1 MDQDLFGGAPRF
13 LTRPKAFSL
22 SVGRDATLS
31 CTVVGTPVPAVTW
44 EKGKLHI
51 CTGGRFKTAEDGDVY
66 RLTIYDLTLDDSG
79 QYMCRAKN
87 TVGEAYAAVTL
98 KVGLPEPVV
107 DRAPAFTVK
116 PVSSRVG
123 LGGDVTFFCRVA
135 ARPTANFE
143 WEKDGRYLGETN
155 RIKITSDSESSSLR
169 IQSIRSMD
177 SGTYTCRAQNPI
189 GRAQAAAV
197 LVVDLQDTRLL
208 SSDKST
214 SLLSHLQKRKEE
226 MCKDISLYRMSDSAA
241 LSSSSSSRIVE
252 DHVNLRLTTDQEQQ
266 VSSLTHKLLKGVFT
280 RTCMVT
286 EGKHAKLSCFVTGH
300 PKPQIIWRK
309 DRGNISEGR
318 RHIMYEDQAENF
330 ILKILYCKQSDNGL
344 YTCNASNMAGQTYSA
359 VLVIVKPKVPF
370 KRKLE
375 DVEVKEKETA
385 MLQCEVPGPTTQANW
400 FMEETRLEQNAKYRM
415 DEQGTLRRLT
425 IHNVTTNDDAVYIC
439 EMKEGSRTVAE
450 LTVLNITKKLPRR
463 TVVPVSDTVIFCVEL
478 EHPVDDAYWTRNGEK
493 LKEDSRITITRTLK
507 QYSLTIRECT
517 AEDSGEV
524 AFIARDCK
532 TSTLFSVTPRKHP
545 PDPPVNPVVRNKT
558 DSSITLRWSRPESER
573 PVPINGYYVERRK
586 VGAQTWVKVNGVDVV
601 TSTEYTINTITEEGS
616 YQFRIS
622 AVNDF
627 GQSAFLEVPG
637 TFYLPTAS
645 LKSGLMNSS
654 TFSGEEASFSVEL
667 SAVCSGVWTL
677 NGQII
682 HSGAEYLI
690 TRTKTVHTLVI
701 REVTTVLDRSQIKFV
716 GGGSESVC
724 TLSVKAPARFT
735 KKYSDEEVFT
745 FSAHSSAQL
754 HTEVSDS
761 SIQVSWMRN
770 GKELRIGKKY
780 ESSSV
785 DRKRTL
791 TIHNVTQEDTG
802 VYECVC
808 DGDRISIR
816 LAVQEAGKFVGKPKA
831 QPQEASPLVGDV
843 VLSCEVASPTT
854 TVVWKKEQK
863 EVVEDRR
870 TTFVSQGT
878 QRKLVIKEAKQSD
891 EGHYSCETPEDKITF
906 QVKIKAAAA
915 FSNKDSYQREVKVSA
930 SQKAT
935 LSCEV
940 SDMKTEVKW
949 YKDGKQLSSSRT
961 VHMETKGKS
970 RQLVLDSVEKK
981 DAGEYT
987 CEAGNEKL
995 TFKILV

>member
-1 MDQDLFGGAPRF
+1 IKLRVSP
-13 LTRPKAFSL
+13 L
-22 SVGRDATLS
+22 SNMRVF
-31 CTVVGTPVPAVTW
+31 VVG
-44 EKGKLHI
+44 
-51 CTGGRFKTAEDGDVY
+51 
-66 RLTIYDLTLDDSG
+66 
-79 QYMCRAKN
+79 
-87 TVGEAYAAVTL
+87 
-98 KVGLPEPVV
+98 
-107 DRAPAFTVK
+107 
-116 PVSSRVG
+116 
-123 LGGDVTFFCRVA
+123 
-135 ARPTANFE
+135 
-143 WEKDGRYLGETN
+143 
-155 RIKITSDSESSSLR
+155 
-169 IQSIRSMD
+169 
-177 SGTYTCRAQNPI
+177 
-189 GRAQAAAV
+189 
-197 LVVDLQDTRLL
+197 
-208 SSDKST
+208 
-214 SLLSHLQKRKEE
+214 
-226 MCKDISLYRMSDSAA
+226 
-241 LSSSSSSRIVE
+241 
-252 DHVNLRLTTDQEQQ
+252 
-266 VSSLTHKLLKGVFT
+266 
-280 RTCMVT
+280 
-286 EGKHAKLSCFVTGH
+286 
-300 PKPQIIWRK
+300 
-309 DRGNISEGR
+309 
-318 RHIMYEDQAENF
+318 
-330 ILKILYCKQSDNGL
+330 
-344 YTCNASNMAGQTYSA
+344 
-359 VLVIVKPKVPF
+359 
-370 KRKLE
+370 
-375 DVEVKEKETA
+375 
-385 MLQCEVPGPTTQANW
+385 
-400 FMEETRLEQNAKYRM
+400 
-415 DEQGTLRRLT
+415 
-425 IHNVTTNDDAVYIC
+425 
-439 EMKEGSRTVAE
+439 
-450 LTVLNITKKLPRR
+450 NITKKLPRR

-493 LKEDSRITITRTLK
+493 LMEDSRITITRTLK

-532 TSTLFSVTPRKHP
+532 TSTLFSVTAPRKHP

-601 TSTEYTINTITEEGS
+601 TSTEYTISTITEEGS

-637 TFYLPTAS
+637 TFYLEPTAS

-724 TLSVKAPARFT
+724 TLSVKR
-735 KKYSDEEVFT
+735 KYMCYIF
-745 FSAHSSAQL
+745 FSLFSIFNVHSFFL
-754 HTEVSDS
+754 TE
-761 SIQVSWMRN
+761 
-770 GKELRIGKKY
+770 
-780 ESSSV
+780 
-785 DRKRTL
+785 
-791 TIHNVTQEDTG
+791 
-802 VYECVC
+802 
-808 DGDRISIR
+808 
-816 LAVQEAGKFVGKPKA
+816 EAGKFVGKPKA

-906 QVKIKAAAA
+906 QVKIKRKSSTT
-915 FSNKDSYQREVKVSA
+915 FINKESYKREVKVTA
-930 SQKAT
+930 LQDAV

-940 SDMKTEVKW
+940 ADSKTEVKW
-949 YKDGKQLSSSRT
+949 YKDGKQLHSSNT
-961 VHMETKGKS
+961 S

-995 TFKILV
+995 TFKILVTVMHRTSSNTRPPVSEDQG